1 VGVKFICVL
10 YYVEKIDCRENVNCY
25 QNNKLQHQFIKMEI
39 ERNELE
45 KEALNVNTS
54 VNKKKR
60 SYIDAFGEREYDKE
74 RYGQEIDED
83 FFEINVGHGVY
94 TK

>member
-1 VGVKFICVL
+1 
-10 YYVEKIDCRENVNCY
+10 
-25 QNNKLQHQFIKMEI
+25 MEI